1 MREQL
6 RIVEA
11 ALRDIGLPWHRKPGG
26 KHPKF
31 IVEAYGDVIKVP
43 VAFSPRDRYTAGV
56 NTAKQIRRAVD
67 EAKCRAAEGV
77 AVIDDNAGVSP

>member
-1 MREQL
+1 MREQI

-11 ALRDIGLPWHRKPGG
+11 ALRDIGLPWRREPGG

-31 IVEAYGDVIKVP
+31 VVEAYGDVITVP

-56 NTAKQIRRAVD
+56 NTTKQIRRAID
-67 EAKCRAAEGV
+67 EARTRSAERL
-77 AVIDDNAGVSP
+77 ADYAGGRP